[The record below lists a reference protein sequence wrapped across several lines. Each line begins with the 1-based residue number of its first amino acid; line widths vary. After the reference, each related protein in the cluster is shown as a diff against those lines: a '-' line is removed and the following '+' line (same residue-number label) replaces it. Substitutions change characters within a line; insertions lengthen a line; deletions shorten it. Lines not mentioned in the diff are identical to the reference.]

1 MKKGIACLLVLV
13 FLGAIQLGG
22 YMHTASAAEVETDRV
37 IVKLKPSAKAYSLKK
52 YSKKEKTIDTKGF
65 MKTLSVPKQLSA
77 LEFARKLEEDSH
89 IEYAELDKR
98 FKLMARPK
106 DPYYTKQWFHKK
118 IQSETAWNKTKGS
131 KNIIVAV
138 IDNGIDLSQPDLKG
152 KIYAPYDIVHFNDTY
167 IPIGDHGTHVSGIIA
182 GAMNNQAGGTG
193 VAPNTRIMPI
203 NVFDGE
209 YSYYSDVIYAVY
221 YAVQMKA
228 DIINLSLGSYGYS
241 ESVNEVIQD
250 AHKAGLVIVAAAGN
264 ENTNWS
270 SYPASYKNV
279 ISVSATTQKDR
290 ISGYSN
296 YGKNIDLA
304 APGDEILSTFPY
316 KSFGYMSGT
325 SMAAPIVSGVAALVW
340 GNKPSLT
347 NIQVEQRL
355 FSTADDLGKKGRDDL
370 YGYGRINANQAV
382 HFIAMP
388 TVNQVKDTTKTITGK
403 AEKGSTVTVKKG
415 SAQLGKG
422 AVNGKGQYKI
432 NIKNK
437 QKAGTRLSITAKS
450 KAGYM
455 SKARTVT
462 VIKSR

>member
-1 MKKGIACLLVLV
+1 M
-13 FLGAIQLGG
+13 
-22 YMHTASAAEVETDRV
+22 
-37 IVKLKPSAKAYSLKK
+37 
-52 YSKKEKTIDTKGF
+52 
-65 MKTLSVPKQLSA
+65 
-77 LEFARKLEEDSH
+77 
-89 IEYAELDKR
+89 
-98 FKLMARPK
+98 
-106 DPYYTKQWFHKK
+106 
-118 IQSETAWNKTKGS
+118 
-131 KNIIVAV
+131 
-138 IDNGIDLSQPDLKG
+138 
-152 KIYAPYDIVHFNDTY
+152 
-167 IPIGDHGTHVSGIIA
+167 
-182 GAMNNQAGGTG
+182 
-193 VAPNTRIMPI
+193 
-203 NVFDGE
+203 
-209 YSYYSDVIYAVY
+209 
-221 YAVQMKA
+221 
-228 DIINLSLGSYGYS
+228 
-241 ESVNEVIQD
+241 
-250 AHKAGLVIVAAAGN
+250 
-264 ENTNWS
+264 
-270 SYPASYKNV
+270 

-347 NIQVEQRL
+347 NTQVEQRL
-355 FSTADDLGKKGRDDL
+355 FSTADDVGKKGRDDL

-388 TVNQVKDTTKTITGK
+388 TVNQVKDTAKTITGK

-415 SAQLGKG
+415 TAQLGK
-422 AVNGKGQYKI
+422 AIVNGKGQYKI